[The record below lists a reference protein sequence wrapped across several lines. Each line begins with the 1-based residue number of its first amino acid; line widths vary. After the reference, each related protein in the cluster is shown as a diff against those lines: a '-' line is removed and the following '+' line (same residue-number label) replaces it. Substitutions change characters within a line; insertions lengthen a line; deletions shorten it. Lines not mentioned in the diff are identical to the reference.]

1 MQFAGWLW
9 QGITLSCECSVC
21 AEVDELQGEDSEALD
36 GDEDVAAENEETPAD
51 APGRSLS
58 DYMHGQ

>member
-1 MQFAGWLW
+1 M
-9 QGITLSCECSVC
+9 C